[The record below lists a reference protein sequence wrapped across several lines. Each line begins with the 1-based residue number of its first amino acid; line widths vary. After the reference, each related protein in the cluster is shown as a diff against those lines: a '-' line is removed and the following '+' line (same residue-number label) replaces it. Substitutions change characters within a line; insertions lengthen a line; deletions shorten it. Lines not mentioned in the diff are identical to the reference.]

1 MRALRAEDIEKFS
14 TILCDMDGVVW
25 REGEVIWENV
35 EGLRRLKNRGK
46 KLIFI
51 TNNSSKKWTDYAKR
65 LEILGIEADVI
76 ITSSTA
82 TANYLI
88 NMGIKRVYAIGEE
101 GLFWALESVGIKLCD
116 EKPEA
121 VVVGIDRNFNYE
133 KLKRASNFVYFGTFF
148 VATNLDAHIREGNGI
163 PPGAGSIVSAISYA
177 SGRKPDVVI
186 GKPNR
191 YMFEGLDLKDGVL
204 IGDNLETDILGGKN
218 VGIPTILVLTG
229 VHNLDDVEKLGIEP
243 DFFAENLLTV

>member
-163 PPGAGSIVSAISYA
+163 LPGAGSIVSAISYA